1 MKRERSKDWL
11 DDLPVQIDGYGLV
24 PDLHSCLA
32 CGKCVGGCP
41 VAAISPSYNSRQ
53 IIRDILAGSD
63 ERLFDSEEI
72 WRCFWCA
79 GCYMGCPVDI
89 HFPLLIMELRYRAL
103 ERGYGLRYFLPFKE
117 FALKA
122 REDGLT
128 FAPDAKRQKR
138 IRKLRTKIGLSPWP
152 EISERARAEYRELFD
167 LTGTT
172 EWLERI
178 GAEAERPLRFSYKK
192 GRIMR

>member
-1 MKRERSKDWL
+1 VKRERDSDRREGL
-11 DDLPVQIDGYGLV
+11 YAEIDGFGLV
-24 PDLHSCLA
+24 PDLRACLA

-41 VAAISPSYNSRQ
+41 VAAITPSYNSRQ
-53 IIRDILAGSD
+53 IIRDILAGNA
-63 ERLFDSEEI
+63 ERLWGSEEI

-89 HFPLLIMELRYRAL
+89 HFPLLMMELRYRAL
-103 ERGYGLRYFLPFKE
+103 EHGYGLQYFLPFRE

-128 FAPDAKRQKR
+128 FAPDARRQKR
-138 IRKLRTKIGLSPWP
+138 IRKLRTRIGLPAWP
-152 EISERARAEYRELFD
+152 EISEKARVEYRELFD

-172 EWLERI
+172 EWLAKT
-178 GAEAERPLRFSYKK
+178 GSQPERPLRLSYEK
-192 GRIMR
+192 GRIVP